1 MFYIRDEGEVVKNG
15 FNFYPLNSSH
25 SIGVVIKVW
34 KYALMVRY
42 SKLRKKMFYVFSKTE
57 NSSL

>member
-1 MFYIRDEGEVVKNG
+1 MFYIRDEGEAVKNG
-15 FNFYPLNSSH
+15 LNFYPLNSSH

-42 SKLRKKMFYVFSKTE
+42 SKLRRKMFYVFSKTE
-57 NSSL
+57 NSSF